1 MKDEHVSRSG
11 SLLSPPF
18 LVAVGLLVAAAVLAG
33 PLADMMGYTKIKK
46 ALELKADFSTLN
58 TSAIG
63 PYEVVDRRVH
73 QPSIIEALGTDT
85 YLSWTLKDTS
95 LPAGDPL
102 EFAVVDVT
110 YYSGGHNLVPHTPDV
125 CVRGA
130 GYQLA
135 EAQNLAIEVPSL
147 GSEHSPVP
155 VRICTFEK
163 TSIFE
168 GEQFSVLYTFFCNG
182 HFVALRTEVRLLILD
197 PTDMYA
203 FFSKVEVNFP
213 QATPEQT
220 IEGARKLLGYL
231 APVLIRDHWPDFQAA
246 EQQARSP
253 DPVAVDD
260 GR

>member
-1 MKDEHVSRSG
+1 MKDEHASRSG

-18 LVAVGLLVAAAVLAG
+18 LVAVALLVAAAVLAG
-33 PLADMMGYTKIKK
+33 PLADVMGYTKIKK
-46 ALELKADFSTLN
+46 ALQLRADFSTLN
-58 TSAIG
+58 TSALG

-73 QPSIIEALGTDT
+73 QPSIVEALGTDT

-95 LPAGDPL
+95 LLAGDPL
-102 EFAVVDVT
+102 QFVVVDVT

-130 GYQLA
+130 GYQLS

-147 GSEHSPVP
+147 GSERSPVP
-155 VRICTFEK
+155 IRIGTFEK
-163 TSIFE
+163 TSIFQRE
-168 GEQFSVLYTFFCNG
+168 RFSVVYTFFCNG

-197 PTDMYA
+197 PTDTYA
-203 FFSKVEVNFP
+203 FFSKVEVSFP
-213 QATPEQT
+213 QATPEQNIAGT
-220 IEGARKLLGYL
+220 RKLFGYL

-246 EQQARSP
+246 EQEARSP
-253 DPVAVDD
+253 DPASVEN